1 MKPKKWELVLVL
13 FLAAALCL
21 WAFLP
26 RHRGGMVT
34 VSVDGSQVGSYAL
47 EENSSHPVSGYGGF
61 TLTLVIDGGE
71 AHVEESSC
79 PDLICQHHAPISKIG
94 EQIVCLPGRVVI
106 SITGTDGKEAA
117 IDAITG

>member
-1 MKPKKWELVLVL
+1 MKPKKWELLLVL

-21 WAFLP
+21 WAFWP
-26 RHRGGMVT
+26 RQRGGMVT
-34 VSVDGSQVGSYAL
+34 VSVDGRQVGTYAL
-47 EENSSHPVSGYGGF
+47 EENSSHPVSGYGDF
-61 TLTLVIDGGE
+61 SLTLVIENGQ
-71 AHVEESSC
+71 AHVEESTC
-79 PDLICQHHAPISKIG
+79 PDLICQHHAPISRVG